1 MKIVLY
7 HNKNCSKSRICK
19 KILEENNID
28 FELREYLKDQM
39 TKNEIKKILKNLEAD
54 LDEIIRDKKF
64 KQNKKKVSIDELTNL
79 IFDQPNVMQ
88 RPLVFLKKFYICRP
102 PERVLEI
109 LGIN

>member
-1 MKIVLY
+1 MKLFVIKSL
-7 HNKNCSKSRICK
+7 NKI
-19 KILEENNID
+19 
-28 FELREYLKDQM
+28 
-39 TKNEIKKILKNLEAD
+39 
-54 LDEIIRDKKF
+54 
-64 KQNKKKVSIDELTNL
+64 KKVSIDELTNL

>member
-64 KQNKKKVSIDELTNL
+64 KQKVKPFIKNAAPRSI
-79 IFDQPNVMQ
+79 FS
-88 RPLVFLKKFYICRP
+88 FLQG
-102 PERVLEI
+102 E
-109 LGIN
+109 